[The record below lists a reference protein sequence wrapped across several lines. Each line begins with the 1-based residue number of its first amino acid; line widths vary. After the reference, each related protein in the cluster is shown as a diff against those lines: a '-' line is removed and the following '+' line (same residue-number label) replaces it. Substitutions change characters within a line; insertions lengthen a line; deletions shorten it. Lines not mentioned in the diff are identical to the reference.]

1 MQPASA
7 RLRGRQ
13 YAPNRPARAS
23 QRMYRDA
30 RRRPLAAR
38 APITGAQSTNA
49 ANCRPSPL
57 WGPDQLSAPSWRE
70 KRPAPVVPLAELGDR
85 RVPQHR
91 VRLGR
96 NGRFFRHVRSN
107 RNRLRPELSGT
118 QKATVTKPERSPIW
132 PCAAR
137 QQLVNTALDD
147 LWTPRHYGE
156 LSRRLRDV
164 QQRGPRQRV
173 GVVANMRGINPLQHD
188 CARVVIYGDDSGRH
202 AAK

>member
-57 WGPDQLSAPSWRE
+57 WGPDQLSELSWRE

-96 NGRFFRHVRSN
+96 NGRFFGMFAPMEIGYGANFRA
-107 RNRLRPELSGT
+107 GK
-118 QKATVTKPERSPIW
+118 KATVTKPERSPIW

-188 CARVVIYGDDSGRH
+188 CARVVIYGDDSGRY